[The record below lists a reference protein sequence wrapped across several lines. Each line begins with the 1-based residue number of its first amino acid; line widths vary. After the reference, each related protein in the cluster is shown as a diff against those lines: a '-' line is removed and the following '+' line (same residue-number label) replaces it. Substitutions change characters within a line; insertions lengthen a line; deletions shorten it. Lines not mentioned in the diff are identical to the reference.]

1 MRKEIFG
8 LILLIVLSTIMFAT
22 VFSNQTTGYFSFGK
36 FFGYKE
42 KISKECNSNSNC
54 NPSQICS
61 NNKCVD
67 KPKIANVSTVNRN
80 VGGTSTNL
88 QTNPN
93 RCSNCVSYWSLV
105 PVNFIYPGYWVVNR
119 DRMLFFYNDIKNVGN
134 PMQNLFYIT
143 LETNWDASHG
153 SPRDSYIVRLDNIG
167 SYSALSEKIK
177 FNINNTAGKLVN
189 GTINYQVLLSRNE
202 VINIP
207 IENNKKTLKL
217 TPYSFSLYNYTLT
230 EISYYNINYTQRNVI
245 IGYKIE

>member
-1 MRKEIFG
+1 MEETESKKNMLWNYLRILFPYKMPKTDLTKFNYMECYMQFDKLMKEFTVTNNSKWKVC
-8 LILLIVLSTIMFAT
+8 LRAFYKDNLPEFA
-22 VFSNQTTGYFSFGK
+22 
-36 FFGYKE
+36 E
-42 KISKECNSNSNC
+42 K
-54 NPSQICS
+54 
-61 NNKCVD
+61 V
-67 KPKIANVSTVNRN
+67 
-80 VGGTSTNL
+80 
-88 QTNPN
+88 
-93 RCSNCVSYWSLV
+93 
-105 PVNFIYPGYWVVNR
+105 
-119 DRMLFFYNDIKNVGN
+119 YNDIKNVGN

-167 SYSALSEKIK
+167 SYSTLSEKIK